1 MPNQNIRTQ
10 VVEWIEEKHKQRR
23 AILAGA
29 TAAVGGAGAKGG
41 AGEGV
46 AFAKEAVRGAS
57 KKKNIGRNKG
67 RN

>member
-1 MPNQNIRTQ
+1 
-10 VVEWIEEKHKQRR
+10 VVEWKEEKHKQRR

-29 TAAVGGAGAKGG
+29 TAAIGGAIAKGG

-46 AFAKEAVRGAS
+46 ACATEAGRGAS
-57 KKKNIGRNKG
+57 KKRNKGRNKG